1 MRISAKA
8 KECRLMVKVKTS
20 FNEAIDEKELDRF
33 ARVFLRCFLKP
44 KLLKKNTIEY
54 SGPIGISLQ
63 ERMKKDVTKRDFL
76 FILEHIVVAVQKLQA
91 NNFPLHNLKMN
102 MQHIYINETTREL
115 QFLYIPVIGISENS
129 SIIELFNSVIYSARP
144 APENDMEYI
153 SRFNYFFDGLKPFD
167 VEKIEQFIYRED
179 RSVVNTIKKH
189 NAGQSGFMTSKHK
202 HYYEHLDE
210 QHSDT
215 EEKIASQD
223 DDPTGLLNETD
234 DDPTGLLNEADDD
247 PTGLLNE
254 ADDEP
259 TGLLNNSNVGSAGY
273 WDDDATGLLDVD
285 DEKTGMLA
293 DDEATGRLTDSEEE
307 GTALLIEDDSQ
318 KDAVFFPELFRVL
331 TGETIKINK
340 PVFRIGK
347 ERSYV
352 DYFVTNNNAI
362 SRSHADI
369 ITRESGYFVIDLN
382 SKNRTYIN
390 NVPLVVQEETRI
402 SDGDTLRLG
411 NEEFVFRIGKVVGA
425 LPTCPN
431 CKAKVKPESRFCAFC
446 GTKL

>member
-1 MRISAKA
+1 MRISAKT
-8 KECRLMVKVKTS
+8 KDCRLMVKVKTS

-44 KLLKKNTIEY
+44 KLLKKNAIEY
-54 SGPIGISLQ
+54 SGPVGITLQ
-63 ERMKKDVTKRDFL
+63 ERMKKEVTKRDFL

-115 QFLYIPVIGISENS
+115 QFLYIPVIGVAENS

-167 VEKIEQFIYRED
+167 IEKIEQFIYRED

-210 QHSDT
+210 QHTDT
-215 EEKIASQD
+215 DEKIASQD

-234 DDPTGLLNEADDD
+234 DDPTGLLNNSDDEATGYLDEDATGLLGVDD
-247 PTGLLNE
+247 PTG
-254 ADDEP
+254 
-259 TGLLNNSNVGSAGY
+259 Y
-273 WDDDATGLLDVD
+273 LDVD
-285 DEKTGMLA
+285 DEKTGLLT
-293 DDEATGRLTDSEEE
+293 DDEATGLLTDLEEE
-307 GTALLIEDDSQ
+307 GTDLLIEDEGE
-318 KDAVFFPELFRVL
+318 KKTVFFPELFRIL

-369 ITRESGYFVIDLN
+369 ITREFGYFVVDLN

-402 SDGDTLRLG
+402 SDGDSLRLG
-411 NEEFVFRIGKVVGA
+411 NEEFIFHIGKTAGA
-425 LPTCPN
+425 LPTCPS
-431 CKAKVKPESRFCAFC
+431 CKAKIKPDSRFCAFC